1 MKKLILSA
9 VIIDDEISAIEV
21 LADMLK
27 AIPSIKIVATA
38 SNLNEGVEQ
47 IKRTQ
52 PDIVFLDI
60 NMPQRNGLEIYKEFN
75 TPSFKIIFCTAY
87 DQYAINALGKSAS
100 GYLLKPVDLGEL
112 KNLIQKVSD
121 EFLNENN
128 LLQIEETV
136 NVLSMPDFAG
146 ENILLDVEHGFIME
160 NSRNIVYCY
169 AQKSYAVVVLNTQ
182 KEFTVPKSLKELQA
196 ILPENQFYRTHKSY
210 LVNIYYIQ
218 EFIRGNDNY
227 VLLEDGIKIPV
238 SIRVTSVIAK
248 EIKKKLTV

>member
-9 VIIDDEISAIEV
+9 VIIDDEVAAIEV

-27 AIPSIKIVATA
+27 AFSSVKIVATA
-38 SNLNEGVEQ
+38 SNLNEGVEH

-60 NMPQRNGLEIYKEFN
+60 NMPQRNGLDIYKEFN
-75 TPSFKIIFCTAY
+75 TPSFKVIFCTAY
-87 DQYAINALGKSAS
+87 NEYAINALGKSAS
-100 GYLLKPVDLGEL
+100 GYLLKPVDINEL
-112 KNLIQKVSD
+112 KNCIQKVSD
-121 EFLNENN
+121 EFLNENE

-136 NVLSMPDFAG
+136 NVLSTPDFEG
-146 ENILLDVEHGFIME
+146 ENIILDVEHGFIME

-169 AQKSYAVVVLNTQ
+169 AQKSYAVIVLNTQ
-182 KEFTVPKSLKELQA
+182 KEFVVPKSLKELQE

-210 LVNIYYIQ
+210 LVNIYYIKK
-218 EFIRGNDNY
+218 FIRGNDNY

-238 SIRVTSVIAK
+238 SIRVTSVISK
-248 EIKKKLTV
+248 DIKKKLTV

>member
-1 MKKLILSA
+1 MEKLILSA
-9 VIIDDEISAIEV
+9 VIIDDEIAAIEV
-21 LADMLK
+21 LADLLK
-27 AIPSIKIVATA
+27 TFSNIKIVATA
-38 SNLNEGVEQ
+38 SNLNEGVEH
-47 IKRTQ
+47 IKRNQ

-75 TPSFKIIFCTAY
+75 TPSFKIIFCTGY
-87 DQYAINALGKSAS
+87 DQYAINALGNSAS
-100 GYLLKPVDLGEL
+100 GYLLKPVDIGEL
-112 KNLIQKVSD
+112 KKLIQKVSD
-121 EFLNENN
+121 EFLEEHK

-146 ENILLDVEHGFIME
+146 ENIILDMEHGFIME

-182 KEFTVPKSLKELQA
+182 KEIMVAKSLKELQE

-218 EFIRGNDNY
+218 KFIRGNDNY
-227 VLLEDGIKIPV
+227 VLLEDGVKIPV
-238 SIRVTSVIAK
+238 SVRVTSVISK
-248 EIKKKLTV
+248 DIKKKLTV